1 MSILLDGGKKTG
13 RGTLKGIAAVAK
25 RGMHQKL
32 KIEFSA
38 KRGGPCGENRRT
50 FVDEVNFCWCRFFFN
65 PIKSRTSIRFG

>member
-25 RGMHQKL
+25 GGMHQKL

-38 KRGGPCGENRRT
+38 KRGGPCGENRYICGRSGYVYKEKGST
-50 FVDEVNFCWCRFFFN
+50 NW
-65 PIKSRTSIRFG
+65 S

>member
-25 RGMHQKL
+25 RGMHLSQKQ

-38 KRGGPCGENRRT
+38 KRGGPCGENRY
-50 FVDEVNFCWCRFFFN
+50 
-65 PIKSRTSIRFG
+65 IFGRSGYVYKENGSTNLS

>member
-13 RGTLKGIAAVAK
+13 RGTMKGIAAVAK

-38 KRGGPCGENRRT
+38 KRGGPCGENRYICGRSGYVYKENGST
-50 FVDEVNFCWCRFFFN
+50 NW
-65 PIKSRTSIRFG
+65 S

>member
-13 RGTLKGIAAVAK
+13 CGTLKGIAAVAK

-50 FVDEVNFCWCRFFFN
+50 IVDEVNFCWCRFFL
-65 PIKSRTSIRFG
+65 IRLRAEQA

>member
-13 RGTLKGIAAVAK
+13 CGTLKGIAAVAK

-38 KRGGPCGENRRT
+38 KRGGPCGENRYICGRSGYVYKEKGST
-50 FVDEVNFCWCRFFFN
+50 NW
-65 PIKSRTSIRFG
+65 S